1 MFVRNEGTFYRQ
13 TKKLEKQVGRVPSIN
28 KFTDFWAGI
37 WEDDSKTPVTK
48 WMKGIEKRLREK
60 VKSTSEFKVTEKG
73 LQDVTKKKKN
83 WSAPGIDGITNYWW
97 KTLTATR
104 KPLARAI
111 QNWVDDNTTIPQWIA
126 VGRTVLLPKAKDL
139 SSEEEYRPIT
149 CLNTSYKLF
158 TGILV
163 KFMKEHAEE
172 DEIWDRNQMGTCQ
185 DVLGTVDQLL
195 IDNCIMEEVRIHKR
209 NLAVAYYDYRKA
221 YDMVHHDWMLRVYEW
236 MGIPKSVCKVIEQLM
251 VRWKTRLE
259 VFDQGKKVV
268 SRWIEIKRGFQQGDS
283 CSPVGFCLTEIPIAT
298 LLEGSEGYR
307 MAHLEIGK

>member
-1 MFVRNEGTFYRQ
+1 M
-13 TKKLEKQVGRVPSIN
+13 
-28 KFTDFWAGI
+28 
-37 WEDDSKTPVTK
+37 
-48 WMKGIEKRLREK
+48 
-60 VKSTSEFKVTEKG
+60 TEKD
-73 LQDVTKKKKN
+73 LQDVAKKRKN

-104 KPLARAI
+104 KPLARAM
-111 QNWVDDNTTIPQWIA
+111 QKWVDDNTTIPQWIA

-139 SSEEEYRPIT
+139 SSE
-149 CLNTSYKLF
+149 
-158 TGILV
+158 GISA

-172 DEIWDRNQMGTCQ
+172 NEIWDRNQMGTCQ

-195 IDNCIMEEVRIHKR
+195 IDNCIKEEVRIHER

-268 SRWIEIKRGFQQGDS
+268 SRWIEIKRRFLQGDS
-283 CSPVGFCLTEIPIAT
+283 YSPVGFCLTEIPIAT
-298 LLEGSEGYR
+298 LLEGTEGYR
-307 MAHLEIGK
+307 MGPPGNREVI